1 RRPGASCAE
10 RGSRM
15 KTKASLAVGLTAL
28 ALAGC
33 GGSSDQQQVH
43 NTFNKVVHELAAR
56 NPAACDLFTKR
67 YALENTGLSNYHAA
81 LARCRSHTTQHSL
94 SLPKG
99 LRVDKVNVHGNKAT
113 LRASAPGQGT
123 GTFHFVKESGQWK
136 IDSVTAR

>member
-1 RRPGASCAE
+1 
-10 RGSRM
+10 M
-15 KTKASLAVGLTAL
+15 KRKASLAVGLAAL

-43 NTFNKVVHELAAR
+43 ATFNKVVHELAAR
-56 NPAACDLFTKR
+56 NPAACSLFTKR
-67 YALENTGLSNYHAA
+67 YALQNTGLSNYHAA

-99 LRVDKVNVHGNKAT
+99 LRVGKVRVKGNKAILT
-113 LRASAPGQGT
+113 ASAPGQGS
-123 GTFHFVKESGQWK
+123 GTFHFVKQSGQWK

>member
-1 RRPGASCAE
+1 
-10 RGSRM
+10 M
-15 KTKASLAVGLTAL
+15 KTKASLAVGLAAL

-94 SLPKG
+94 TLPKG
-99 LRVDKVNVHGNKAT
+99 LRVVTVKVKGDKAT
-113 LRASAPGQGT
+113 LKASAPGQGT
-123 GTFHFVKESGQWK
+123 GTFHFLKESGKWK
-136 IDSVTAR
+136 IDSVTAK